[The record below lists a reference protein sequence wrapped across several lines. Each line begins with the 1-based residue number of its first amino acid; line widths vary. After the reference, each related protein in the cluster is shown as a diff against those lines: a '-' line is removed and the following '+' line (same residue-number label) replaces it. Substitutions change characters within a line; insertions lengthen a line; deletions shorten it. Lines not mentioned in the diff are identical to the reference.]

1 MGQARIV
8 AKIERRYSAEEAAK
22 RIDEYRRKVRKNLLR
37 QAIYLQVIHE
47 NKLKR
52 KLAYQNRAEVKAGTR
67 ESYRQRKRRLNK
79 ERRLAMKSK

>member
-1 MGQARIV
+1 MGQVRIV
-8 AKIERRYSAEEAAK
+8 TKIARRYSAEEAAK
-22 RIDEYRRKVRKNLLR
+22 RIDEYRRKVKKNLLR

-67 ESYRQRKRRLNK
+67 ESCKQRKRRLRKEYLASKNK
-79 ERRLAMKSK
+79 

>member
-37 QAIYLQVIHE
+37 QAIYLQVIQE

-52 KLAYQNRAEVKAGTR
+52 KLAYQNRAEAK
-67 ESYRQRKRRLNK
+67 ERKRRKRIRKEYLASKNK
-79 ERRLAMKSK
+79 

>member
-1 MGQARIV
+1 MGQARII

-37 QAIYLQVIHE
+37 QAIYFQVIYK

-67 ESYRQRKRRLNK
+67 ESCKQRKRRLRKEYLASKNK
-79 ERRLAMKSK
+79 